1 MIGEGSNLELKADAL
16 DLIMQILK
24 DHEKNLG
31 ELSVRTE
38 KLFEERRRERK
49 E

>member
-1 MIGEGSNLELKADAL
+1 MIGEGSNLELKVDAL

-24 DHEKNLG
+24 DHERTLG
-31 ELSVRTE
+31 ELSARTE
-38 KLFEERRRERK
+38 RLFEERRSDRK